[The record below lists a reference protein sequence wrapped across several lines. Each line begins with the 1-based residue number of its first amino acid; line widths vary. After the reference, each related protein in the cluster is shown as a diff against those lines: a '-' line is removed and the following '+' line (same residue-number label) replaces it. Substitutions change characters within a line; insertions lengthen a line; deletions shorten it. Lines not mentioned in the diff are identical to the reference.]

1 MFYNFLTTVSIWTKW
16 EVLPDQER
24 SGEMQAPRAL
34 RNVQD
39 ATGKE
44 GYNYIYISKF
54 LIFLD
59 TEFDILEMQ
68 I

>member
-1 MFYNFLTTVSIWTKW
+1 MFTNFLTTVSIWTEW
-16 EVLPDQER
+16 EVLPDQKK

-44 GYNYIYISKF
+44 H
-54 LIFLD
+54 
-59 TEFDILEMQ
+59 
-68 I
+68 